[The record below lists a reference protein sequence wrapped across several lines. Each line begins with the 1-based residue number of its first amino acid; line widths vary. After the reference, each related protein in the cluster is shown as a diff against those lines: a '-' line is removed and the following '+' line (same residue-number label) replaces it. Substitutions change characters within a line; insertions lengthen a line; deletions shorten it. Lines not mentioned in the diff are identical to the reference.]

1 MRGLRATGAA
11 QAGWIPRPAGAVP
24 LLLCSVVACSDG
36 DSGTPIVVQ
45 RDSAGVEIV
54 EAMRPLWGDSS
65 LWRIDPDPVVDLT
78 LSGTGPAHE
87 FYQARSLKQRP
98 DGSLVIADGSS
109 RQVRVFSAT
118 GEFQAS
124 FGGRGDGPGE
134 FRSLRGIE
142 NAGDTLLA
150 FGRTRVIV
158 AAPDLSVVRT
168 FGVDFFTAD
177 LHYLDG
183 GAMLRETSRPV
194 MPMDGLTG
202 PVRRPEPLVLVD
214 LEGALVDSIG
224 EMRGPELYALARDGS
239 YVGGAGL
246 WFGNS
251 SHLDARGRHI
261 LRGSSDL
268 MQLEEL
274 DMSGNLV
281 RILRIPDYPL
291 DLSAARIAAEQ
302 SHVLDRF
309 PPGSTSVLKMVLEAV
324 PASETRPA
332 YADILVDPSG
342 AVWLELYRG
351 ASEQDQ
357 PQEWLVLEADGTWLG
372 TVGIPDR
379 FSVSD
384 ITMDAVLGV
393 RMDELGVEH
402 PQVLRLTRR

>member
-1 MRGLRATGAA
+1 MQTLSTARFGV
-11 QAGWIPRPAGAVP
+11 AVP
-24 LLLCSVVACSDG
+24 LLLFGALACSDG
-36 DSGTPIVVQ
+36 DPGTPLVVQ
-45 RDSAGVEIV
+45 RDSAGVQIV

-78 LSGTGPAHE
+78 LSGAGPAHE
-87 FYQARSLKQRP
+87 FYLSRSMKQRP
-98 DGSLVIADGSS
+98 DGSLMIADGSS
-109 RQVRVFSAT
+109 GEVRVFSAT
-118 GEFQAS
+118 GEFLAS

-134 FRSLRGIE
+134 FRSLRGVE

-150 FGRTRVIV
+150 FGRTRVTV

-177 LHYLDG
+177 LHYLSR

-194 MPMDGLTG
+194 LPMDGLTG
-202 PVRRPEPLVLVD
+202 SVRRPEPLVLVD

-224 EMRGPELYALARDGS
+224 EMRGSEIFALARDGS
-239 YVGGAGL
+239 FVGGAGL
-246 WFGNS
+246 WFGNR
-251 SHLDARGRHI
+251 SHFDALGQHI
-261 LRGSSDL
+261 LRGSSDT

-291 DLSAARIAAEQ
+291 HLSAAQIAAER

-309 PPGSTSVLKMVLEAV
+309 PPGSTSVLKTVLEAV

-332 YADILVDPSG
+332 YADMLVDPSG
-342 AVWLELYRG
+342 SVWLELYRG
-351 ASEQDQ
+351 ESERDQ
-357 PQEWLVLEADGTWLG
+357 PQEWLVLDADGTWLG
-372 TVGIPDR
+372 TVGIPDG

-393 RMDELGVEH
+393 RRDELGVEH
-402 PQVLRLTRR
+402 PQVLRLTRK

>member
-1 MRGLRATGAA
+1 MIQTLSIARLGV
-11 QAGWIPRPAGAVP
+11 AVP
-24 LLLCSVVACSDG
+24 LLLCGVLACNDG
-36 DSGTPIVVQ
+36 DPGTPLVVE
-45 RDSAGVEIV
+45 RDSAGVQIV
-54 EAMRPLWGDSS
+54 EALRPLWGDSS

-87 FYQARSLKQRP
+87 FYQARSMKQRP
-98 DGSLVIADGSS
+98 DGSLMIADGSS
-109 RQVRVFSAT
+109 REVRVFSAT
-118 GEFQAS
+118 GEFLAS

-134 FRSLRGIE
+134 FRSLRGVE
-142 NAGDTLLA
+142 NAGDTVVA
-150 FGRTRVIV
+150 FGRTRVTV

-183 GAMLRETSRPV
+183 GAIMRETSRPV

-202 PVRRPEPLVLVD
+202 SVRRMEPLVLVD

-224 EMRGPELYALARDGS
+224 EMRGPELFALARDGS

-246 WFGNS
+246 WFGNR
-251 SHLDARGRHI
+251 SHLDALGQRI
-261 LRGSSDL
+261 LRGSTDT

-274 DMSGNLV
+274 DMSGSLV

-291 DLSAARIAAEQ
+291 DLSAAQIAAER

-309 PPGSTSVLKMVLEAV
+309 PPGSTSVLKTVLEAV

-342 AVWLELYRG
+342 AIWLELYRG
-351 ASEQDQ
+351 ESERDQ
-357 PQEWLVLEADGTWLG
+357 PQEWLVLDADGTWLG
-372 TVGIPDR
+372 TVGIPDG
-379 FSVSD
+379 FNVSD
-384 ITMDAVLGV
+384 ITMDALLGV
-393 RMDELGVEH
+393 WRDDLDVEH
-402 PQVLRLTRR
+402 PQVLRLTRG

>member
-1 MRGLRATGAA
+1 MSPDSTPRLRSAA
-11 QAGWIPRPAGAVP
+11 F
-24 LLLCSVVACSDG
+24 LLLCGIVSCSPA
-36 DSGTPIVVQ
+36 DSGPPLVVQ
-45 RDSAGVEIV
+45 RDSAGIRIV
-54 EAMRPLWGDSS
+54 EALRPLWGDSS
-65 LWRIDPDPVVDLT
+65 LWRIDPDPVLDLT

-87 FYQARSLKQRP
+87 FYQSRSMKQRP
-98 DGSLVIADGSS
+98 DGSLMIADGSS
-109 RQVRVFSAT
+109 REVRVFSAA

-142 NAGDTLLA
+142 NAGDTVVA
-150 FGRTRVIV
+150 FGRTRVTV
-158 AAPDLSVVRT
+158 AAPDLSVART

-177 LHYLDG
+177 LHYLSG
-183 GAMLRETSRPV
+183 GALLRETSRPV

-202 PVRRPEPLVLVD
+202 SVRRPEPLVLVD

-224 EMRGPELYALARDGS
+224 EMRGPELFALARDGS

-246 WFGNS
+246 WFGNR
-251 SHLDARGRHI
+251 SHLDALGQHI
-261 LRGSSDL
+261 LRGASDM
-268 MQLEEL
+268 MQVEEL
-274 DMSGNLV
+274 DMSGSLV

-291 DLSAARIAAEQ
+291 DLSAAEIAAER

-309 PPGSTSVLKMVLEAV
+309 PPGSTSVLKTVLEAV

-332 YADILVDPSG
+332 YADMLVDPSG

-357 PQEWLVLEADGTWLG
+357 PQEWLVLAADGTWLG
-372 TVGIPDR
+372 TVGIPDG
-379 FSVSD
+379 FAVSD

-393 RMDELGVEH
+393 WRDELDVQH
-402 PQVLRLTRR
+402 PQVLRLTRN

>member
-1 MRGLRATGAA
+1 MSPDSTPRLRSAA
-11 QAGWIPRPAGAVP
+11 F
-24 LLLCSVVACSDG
+24 LLLCGIVSCSPA
-36 DSGTPIVVQ
+36 DSGPPLVVQ
-45 RDSAGVEIV
+45 RDSAGIRIV

-65 LWRIDPDPVVDLT
+65 LWRIDPDPVLDLT

-87 FYQARSLKQRP
+87 FYQARSMKQRP
-98 DGSLVIADGSS
+98 DGSLMIADGSS
-109 RQVRVFSAT
+109 GEVRVFSAT
-118 GEFQAS
+118 GEFLAS

-142 NAGDTLLA
+142 NAGDTVVA
-150 FGRTRVIV
+150 FGRTRVVV

-177 LHYLDG
+177 LHYLSG
-183 GAMLRETSRPV
+183 GAILRETSRSV

-202 PVRRPEPLVLVD
+202 SVRRPEPLVLLD

-224 EMRGPELYALARDGS
+224 EMRGPELFALARDGS
-239 YVGGAGL
+239 FVGGAGL
-246 WFGNS
+246 WFGNR
-251 SHLDARGRHI
+251 SHLDALGQHI
-261 LRGSSDL
+261 LRGSSDM
-268 MQLEEL
+268 MQVEEL
-274 DMSGNLV
+274 DMSGSLV

-291 DLSAARIAAEQ
+291 DLSAAEIAAER

-309 PPGSTSVLKMVLEAV
+309 PPGSTSVLKTVLEAV

-357 PQEWLVLEADGTWLG
+357 PQEWLVLAADGTWLG
-372 TVGIPDR
+372 TVGIPDG
-379 FSVSD
+379 FAVSD

-393 RMDELGVEH
+393 WRDELDVQH
-402 PQVLRLTRR
+402 PQVLRLTRN